1 MTGNRMKR
9 TEDYFLEGGY
19 GSIDLKGNDFD
30 CIIYFQ
36 GKPYALN
43 WCDCSGSVGQILVR
57 SGINGYKKD
66 LRQVRHVV
74 ENGLHEEQSI
84 SDQIYPIL
92 QLFKYG
98 EFKLTNYTPED
109 WDVSDTKLA
118 SQVEY
123 YPFGEVYVPTQA
135 MANLDNETVQKYIS
149 KIGTGA
155 RPLVITTSVEDG
167 WCEFII
173 DGHHKMK
180 AYQELKLAPNVLCI
194 EKKNSLLDLD
204 EGLRVL
210 KNKPA
215 YETYKRVKIRYGKS

>member
-1 MTGNRMKR
+1 MKR

-30 CIIYFQ
+30 CIIYFH

-57 SGINGYKKD
+57 SGIKGYKKD
-66 LRQVRHVV
+66 LRQVRHIV
-74 ENGLHEEQSI
+74 ENGLHQEQAI

-98 EFKLTNYTPED
+98 EFRLTNYTAED

-123 YPFGEVYVPTQA
+123 YPFGETYVPTQSLVT
-135 MANLDNETVQKYIS
+135 LDRNTVDKYIE
-149 KIGTGA
+149 KIENGR
-155 RPLVITTSVEDG
+155 RPLVVTASVEDG

-173 DGHHKMK
+173 DGHHKIK
-180 AYQELKLAPNVLCI
+180 AYQELKLAPNILCI
-194 EKKNSLLDLD
+194 EKKSSQIELEEALSILN
-204 EGLRVL
+204 
-210 KNKPA
+210 NKPA
-215 YETYKRVKIRYGKS
+215 YETYKRIKARYGKL